1 MERFGDNRWF
11 IRCDQF
17 PASRTY
23 FLGRLSKVIG
33 AGVENPEDLAPLRT
47 FLSSREM
54 ILFLDNAESIL
65 DPQGIGAQEI
75 YTVVEELTQFKTMCL
90 CITSRISTVPRHCK
104 CPTIPTLS
112 VESACDIFYGIY
124 DNGGRSNIIN
134 DLLSRLDFH
143 ALSITLLA
151 TTASHNMWNYDRL
164 AREWDTHRTQVLRT
178 DYNESLA
185 ATVELSLASPM
196 FRELGPDA
204 CDLLGVIAFFPQG
217 IDENNLDWL
226 FPTVSDR
233 RNVFD
238 KLCVLSL
245 TYRSNGFITMLAPLR
260 DYLCP
265 KNPTSSLLRT
275 TKERYFSRLSVY
287 VQPGEPGFEEGR
299 WITSEDVNVEHL
311 LDIFTSMD
319 PNSVDVWAA
328 CANFMEHLYEHK
340 PRSIVLGPKIEG
352 LPDDHRFKP
361 KCLVMLSRL
370 FGSVGNFPERKR
382 LLTHALKLRRDRGDD
397 PQVAET
403 LRLLSGANRQLGLY
417 KEGIQQ
423 VKEAS
428 EIYKRL
434 NHAHGQSQSLEKL
447 ARLLHCDH
455 QLDAAEETAS
465 QALSLL
471 LEKGNQSRVCPLH
484 RLLGEIYHS
493 KGETEKAINHLET
506 ARGIASSSDWHR
518 WLFNIHWSLAKISS
532 DQGRFDDARVHV
544 ELVKS
549 YAINSPRNFGHA
561 MYLQARFWYRD
572 SRFAEA
578 ESEALR
584 AADIFKK
591 LGATS
596 GLEKCRKLLHDIQ
609 EKMR

>member
-112 VESACDIFYGIY
+112 MESACDIFYGIY
-124 DNGGRSNIIN
+124 DNGGRSNIIS

-204 CDLLGVIAFFPQG
+204 RDLLGVIAFFPQG

-471 LEKGNQSRVCPLH
+471 LEKGNKSRVCPLH
-484 RLLGEIYHS
+484 RFLGEIYHS

-532 DQGRFDDARVHV
+532 DQGRFDDAHVHV
-544 ELVKS
+544 ELAKS
-549 YAINSPRNFGHA
+549 YAINNPRNFGHA

-578 ESEALR
+578 ESEA
-584 AADIFKK
+584 
-591 LGATS
+591 
-596 GLEKCRKLLHDIQ
+596 
-609 EKMR
+609 

>member
-1 MERFGDNRWF
+1 
-11 IRCDQF
+11 
-17 PASRTY
+17 
-23 FLGRLSKVIG
+23 
-33 AGVENPEDLAPLRT
+33 
-47 FLSSREM
+47 
-54 ILFLDNAESIL
+54 
-65 DPQGIGAQEI
+65 
-75 YTVVEELTQFKTMCL
+75 
-90 CITSRISTVPRHCK
+90 
-104 CPTIPTLS
+104 
-112 VESACDIFYGIY
+112 
-124 DNGGRSNIIN
+124 
-134 DLLSRLDFH
+134 
-143 ALSITLLA
+143 
-151 TTASHNMWNYDRL
+151 
-164 AREWDTHRTQVLRT
+164 
-178 DYNESLA
+178 
-185 ATVELSLASPM
+185 M

-204 CDLLGVIAFFPQG
+204 RDLLDVIAFFPQG

-245 TYRSNGFITMLAPLR
+245 TNRSNGFITMLAPLR

-403 LRLLSGANRQLGLY
+403 LRLLSGANRQLGLC

-506 ARGIASSSDWHR
+506 ARGIASSSDCHR
-518 WLFNIHWSLAKISS
+518 WLFNIHWSLGKISS
-532 DQGRFDDARVHV
+532 GQGRFDDAHVHV
-544 ELVKS
+544 ELAKS

-578 ESEALR
+578 ESEA
-584 AADIFKK
+584 
-591 LGATS
+591 
-596 GLEKCRKLLHDIQ
+596 
-609 EKMR
+609 

>member
-90 CITSRISTVPRHCK
+90 CITSRISTVSRHCK
-104 CPTIPTLS
+104 CPAIPTLS
-112 VESACDIFYGIY
+112 MESACDIFYGIY
-124 DNGGRSNIIN
+124 DNGGRSNIIS

-204 CDLLGVIAFFPQG
+204 RDLLDVIAFFPQG

-471 LEKGNQSRVCPLH
+471 LEKGNKSRVCPLH
-484 RLLGEIYHS
+484 RFLGEIYHS

-532 DQGRFDDARVHV
+532 DQGRFDDAHVHV
-544 ELVKS
+544 ELAKS

-578 ESEALR
+578 ESEA
-584 AADIFKK
+584 
-591 LGATS
+591 
-596 GLEKCRKLLHDIQ
+596 
-609 EKMR
+609 